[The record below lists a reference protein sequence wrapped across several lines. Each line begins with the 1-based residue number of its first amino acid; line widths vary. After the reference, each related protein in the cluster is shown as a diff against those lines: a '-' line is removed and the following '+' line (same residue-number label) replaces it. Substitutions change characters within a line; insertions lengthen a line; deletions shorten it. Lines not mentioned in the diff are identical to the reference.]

1 MRKRS
6 MTHSRS
12 WLATAAAFSLLFGIE
27 LPDPNLTGEHFPLP
41 TDPMVAAAG
50 NTVDAGQPAQP
61 GPGCLQERS
70 SGPVVYE

>member
-41 TDPMVAAAG
+41 TDPMVAAADRALDG
-50 NTVDAGQPAQP
+50 DTLAQPAT
-61 GPGCLQERS
+61 GCLQERS
-70 SGPVVYE
+70 CGPVVYE